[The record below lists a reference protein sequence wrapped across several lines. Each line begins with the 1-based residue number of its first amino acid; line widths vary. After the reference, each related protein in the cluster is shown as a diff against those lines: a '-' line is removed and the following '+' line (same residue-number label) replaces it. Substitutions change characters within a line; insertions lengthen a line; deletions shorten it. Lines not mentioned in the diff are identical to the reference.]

1 MARYRVPFTYIPA
14 QFSRNREQILAAV
27 EKVLSEGQVILRQ
40 EVQEFE
46 QGFAEF
52 VGARHAVGV
61 GSGYDSLYLSLRAIE
76 LDPGDEVITVS
87 HTCMA
92 TVGAIVN
99 AGGKPILVDVRD
111 DCNMDPDLFEAAIS
125 PRTRAVIPVHLDG
138 APCEMDRILAIAEA
152 HGLTVIEDVAQAAG
166 ATFDGRRLGTM
177 GIAGGFSLYPFKM
190 IGAYGD
196 AGMITTNDDG
206 FAAKLRALRNYGVD
220 RETGDYVAYG
230 ANSRLDNL
238 HAAILLQLLPQLP
251 QWVERRREIASVYF
265 ERLGG
270 LDGLILPTPPD
281 DRYKPVFL
289 NYILRTTNNDRD
301 AIRSH
306 LAEQGVETLISLSRP
321 IHTHPALG
329 LQHFS
334 LPKTE
339 EIARSYLCLPINPE
353 MTDEQVEIAVS
364 AVRSYFD

>member
-1 MARYRVPFTYIPA
+1 MPITYIPA

-111 DCNMDPDLFEAAIS
+111 DCNMDPDLFEAAIEDPS
-125 PRTRAVIPVHLDG
+125 GDRLDAPANGRIPGRRGPRS
-138 APCEMDRILAIAEA
+138 
-152 HGLTVIEDVAQAAG
+152 TVIKDVFGPQGPPSTARVG
-166 ATFDGRRLGTM
+166 D
-177 GIAGGFSLYPFKM
+177 GIAGFSSPLQDDR
-190 IGAYGD
+190 AYGD
-196 AGMITTNDDG
+196 AGTTSDDG
-206 FAAKLRALRNYGVD
+206 FAAKTDLTFGVD
-220 RETGDYVAYG
+220 REQRTYR

-238 HAAILLQLLPQLP
+238 RGDPRYP
-251 QWVERRREIASVYF
+251 ASA
-265 ERLGG
+265 
-270 LDGLILPTPPD
+270 T
-281 DRYKPVFL
+281 
-289 NYILRTTNNDRD
+289 
-301 AIRSH
+301 
-306 LAEQGVETLISLSRP
+306 
-321 IHTHPALG
+321 
-329 LQHFS
+329 
-334 LPKTE
+334 
-339 EIARSYLCLPINPE
+339 
-353 MTDEQVEIAVS
+353 AVG
-364 AVRSYFD
+364 